1 MKDDEHCIA
10 WLQNRLN
17 SWSDSIR
24 HILPVST
31 TDRWEFE
38 AWNYTRRLQQS
49 CALALQQESLGRV
62 VRRLACVCIL
72 FVSVVLPLTALLL
85 YLATGSPALQRTQD
99 GVDNLR

>member
-38 AWNYTRRLQQS
+38 AWNYT
-49 CALALQQESLGRV
+49 
-62 VRRLACVCIL
+62 
-72 FVSVVLPLTALLL
+72 
-85 YLATGSPALQRTQD
+85 
-99 GVDNLR
+99 